1 MPNVLLLPGDGIGQ
15 EIVPEA
21 AKAVR
26 AVGERFQ
33 VDFRFQEA
41 LVGGAAYDD
50 CGDPCLRKH
59 CAFAKKAM
67 PLFWVP

>member
-33 VDFRFQEA
+33 VDSVQEA
-41 LVGGAAYDD
+41 LVAERPMTA
-50 CGDPCLRKH
+50 
-59 CAFAKKAM
+59 
-67 PLFWVP
+67 